1 MMTDMATPVEE
12 RIVQLLRHLG
22 ISRAHFAASIPADVT
37 GFANLHSTN
46 GDYIFDAGLKL
57 GGNSMPS

>member
-1 MMTDMATPVEE
+1 VLTKIIDVRTGRLIET
-12 RIVQLLRHLG
+12 G
-22 ISRAHFAASIPADVT
+22 IRSGALDEGEAI
-37 GFANLHSTN
+37 STKEGMK

>member
-1 MMTDMATPVEE
+1 VHKDPLT
-12 RIVQLLRHLG
+12 
-22 ISRAHFAASIPADVT
+22 
-37 GFANLHSTN
+37 